1 MPQNTIQSSTPTS
14 SDGNGLNVRPD
25 LLPESYLFIEKIP
38 FSQAPTDKFG
48 MTGDTTFR
56 TTSRIS
62 YTGKIFTICQGQVL
76 VQPNSDDPTKVNL
89 ILKPFTQPIK
99 GLAIKYF
106 IYRGLKA
113 SDFFGSNQ
121 TINPISNAT
130 GFVKHIRD
138 DFQKLYNM
146 LNLTEPTLTA
156 QYIGYPG
163 TGPYEQTTNLLI
175 DDFFFKI
182 SQEDA
187 GSAPADQKAFELPM
201 IPRGTHLGTIDQ
213 GQSIGIDIV
222 LNEGDY
228 TIENDPNPFKLDLN
242 FARLNNHILN
252 STSGANAFE
261 NKLIRESATQFID
274 IAAFYGLHTHGK
286 GKLHASNNG
295 QDTVLQTNDEI
306 YSAIENFAT
315 ARTTYLYIQGSRQ
328 RSYNF
333 YGNHKVNPDNLHN
346 IKIGTNINN
355 LSEAIF
361 EQDWPIQIKE
371 NIPSLVLQLTTD
383 SKQASALYV
392 KQGLLNQLTTNEDY
406 FIRGKN
412 LLQENVSDGEFTKPI
427 MFDLSKNSMGNS
439 IASFIQII
447 YEGKVMPLVT
457 QVLSSDPNA
466 TPENVTWYLKDIDD
480 IFGLINAKPRIKS
493 KSNDEVHYLIDQNL
507 LLIDFDNESNGKDI
521 ATVTTK
527 RVEDLVLKGDSNTL
541 KRVTYETL
549 LNNIRQNVSGYY
561 QSRTAYQDNSNSGTI
576 TYSEKINNFYRP
588 ESPYYLEKIVYTDS
602 ESNIMTGLLLKLEE
616 GTLASKKL
624 LGITDT
630 ENEKLIEIIT
640 THQLN
645 NPKFYFKNELSDETV
660 FYTSVEKIQYKKYDL
675 SVIGETQEGKL
686 TIMSPTEKI
695 HVTTTD
701 NMVFASDEY
710 AKWMPLTLLMSDSNI
725 YEKIK
730 S

>member
-14 SDGNGLNVRPD
+14 SDGNGLHVRPD
-25 LLPESYLFIEKIP
+25 LLPESYLFIEKKA
-38 FSQAPTDKFG
+38 FSQAQIDKFG
-48 MTGDTTFR
+48 MTGNTTFR

-76 VQPNSDDPTKVNL
+76 IQPNSDDPTKVNL

-113 SDFFGSNQ
+113 SDFFGTNQ
-121 TINPISNAT
+121 TINANNSSAT

-163 TGPYEQTTNLLI
+163 TGSYAQTTDLLI

-187 GSAPADQKAFELPM
+187 GSTAVNQKAFELPM
-201 IPRGTHLGTIDQ
+201 IPRGTHLGTIDS

-295 QDTVLQTNDEI
+295 QNTVLQTNDEI
-306 YSAIENFAT
+306 YGAIENFAT

-333 YGNHKVNPDNLHN
+333 YGNYKVNPDNLHN
-346 IKIGTNINN
+346 IKIGTDINN
-355 LSEAIF
+355 LSETIF

-371 NIPSLVLQLTTD
+371 NTPSLAIQLTTD
-383 SKQASALYV
+383 SKEASALYV
-392 KQGLLNQLTTNEDY
+392 KQGLLNQLTNNEDY

-412 LLQENVSDGEFTKPI
+412 LLQENVSDSEFTKPI
-427 MFDLSKNSMGNS
+427 VFYIPKNSMGNS

-457 QVLSSDPNA
+457 QVLSSDPI
-466 TPENVTWYLKDIDD
+466 VWYLKDIDD
-480 IFGLINAKPRIKS
+480 IFGLINAKSRIES
-493 KSNDEVHYLIDQNL
+493 KSNDELHYLIDQNL
-507 LLIDFDNESNGKDI
+507 LLIDFNNESGGKDI

-527 RVEDLVLKGDSNTL
+527 KVEDLVLKDDSSTL
-541 KRVTYETL
+541 KRITYETL
-549 LNNIRQNVSGYY
+549 LNNIRQNISAYY

-576 TYSEKINNFYRP
+576 TYSDKINNFYRP
-588 ESPYYLEKIVYTDS
+588 ESPYYLEKVMYTDL
-602 ESNIMTGLLLKLEE
+602 ESDVMTGLSLKLEDS
-616 GTLASKKL
+616 TLTSKKL

-630 ENEKLIEIIT
+630 ENEKLVEIIT

-645 NPKFYFKNELSDETV
+645 NPKFYFKNELLDENG
-660 FYTSVEKIQYKKYDL
+660 FYTSVEKIQYKKYNL
-675 SVIGETQEGKL
+675 SIIGETQEGKL
-686 TIMSPTEKI
+686 TVISPTEKI
-695 HVTTTD
+695 YVTTTD
-701 NMVFASDEY
+701 NAVFASDDY
-710 AKWMPLTLLMSDSNI
+710 AKWMPLTLVMNDTNI
-725 YEKIK
+725 HEQIK

>member
-1 MPQNTIQSSTPTS
+1 MPQNTTQASMPTS
-14 SDGNGLNVRPD
+14 SDSKGLNVQPD
-25 LLPESYLFIEKIP
+25 LLPESFFFIEKKN
-38 FSQAPTDKFG
+38 FTQAQTDKFG
-48 MTGDTTFR
+48 IVGNTFR
-56 TTSRIS
+56 TTSRIT

-76 VQPNSDDPTKVNL
+76 IQPNSEDANKVNV
-89 ILKPFTQPIK
+89 ILKPFNQPIK

-106 IYRGLKA
+106 IYRGLNK
-113 SDFFGSNQ
+113 SDFFDSNQ
-121 TINPISNAT
+121 TINANNSGAT
-130 GFVKHIRD
+130 GFVKQIRE

-146 LNLTEPTLTA
+146 LNITEPTLTA

-163 TGPYEQTTNLLI
+163 TTPEYTQNSNQLI

-182 SQEDA
+182 SQETA
-187 GSAPADQKAFELPM
+187 GTASEARKPYELPM
-201 IPRGTHLGTIDQ
+201 IPRGTHLGTVN
-213 GQSIGIDIV
+213 GNIGIDIV

-252 STSGANAFE
+252 PDAEPNAFKK
-261 NKLIRESATQFID
+261 KLIKETATQFID
-274 IAAFYGLHTHGK
+274 VAAFYGLHTHGK
-286 GKLHASNNG
+286 GKLHANSGG
-295 QDTVLQTNDEI
+295 QNTVLQTNDGI
-306 YSAIENFAT
+306 YDAIKDFVT

-333 YGNHKVNPDNLHN
+333 YGNYKINPDNLHN
-346 IKIGTNINN
+346 IKIGTNVSN
-355 LSEAIF
+355 LSEEIF
-361 EQDWPIQIKE
+361 EEGWPLQIKD
-371 NIPSLVLQLTTD
+371 NIPSLALKLITD
-383 SKQASALYV
+383 GKEASALYI
-392 KQGLLNQLTTNEDY
+392 KQGLLDQATANEDY
-406 FIRGKN
+406 FIRRKN
-412 LLQENVSDGEFTKPI
+412 LLQENVSDSEFTKPI
-427 MFDLSKNSMGNS
+427 VFNISKNSTGNN

-447 YEGKVMPLVT
+447 YEGKVLPIVT
-457 QVLSSDPNA
+457 QVPSTDPNA
-466 TPENVTWYLKDIDD
+466 MPENVIWYLKDIDD

-493 KSNDEVHYLIDQNL
+493 SNEGVHYLIDQNL
-507 LLIDFDNESNGKDI
+507 LLIDFDNESSGKDI
-521 ATVTTK
+521 ATVTSK
-527 RVEDLVLKGDSNTL
+527 RVEDLVLKDDSNTL

-588 ESPYYLEKIVYTDS
+588 ESPYYLEKVIYTDS
-602 ESNIMTGLLLKLEE
+602 ESNIMTGLSLKLED

-624 LGITDT
+624 LGITDI
-630 ENEKLIEIIT
+630 ENEKLIEIIA

-645 NPKFYFKNELSDETV
+645 NPKFYFKNELSDETI

-686 TIMSPTEKI
+686 TIISPTEKI
-695 HVTTTD
+695 YVTTTD
-701 NMVFASDEY
+701 NMVFSSDEY

-725 YEKIK
+725 YEQIK